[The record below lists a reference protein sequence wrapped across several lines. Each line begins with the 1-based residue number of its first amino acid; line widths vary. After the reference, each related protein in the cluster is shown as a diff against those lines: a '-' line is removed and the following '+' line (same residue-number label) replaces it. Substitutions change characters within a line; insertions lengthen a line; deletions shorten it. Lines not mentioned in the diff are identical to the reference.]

1 MVQLINLQ
9 PQQLAD
15 LIKEGIKAEIQQL
28 KKDLL
33 SKNANDEILT
43 RDEVCE
49 LLSINAS
56 TLWSWQKQGK
66 VKAFGITGS
75 RRYYKRSQILENLT
89 LLKK

>member
-43 RDEVCE
+43 KDEVCR
-49 LLSINAS
+49 LLKIDPS
-56 TLWSWQKQGK
+56 TAWAWQKKGK
-66 VKAFGITGS
+66 LRAYGITGS
-75 RRYYKRSQILENLT
+75 RRYYKRSEVLESLI